1 MKFGIA
7 DDFSY
12 TDSNPNYIV
21 GVEIQNNSP
30 SIQGHGTFKVSPM
43 LVLGLNIDKQN
54 GIISGTP
61 EEEYEGNFTVIFTDE
76 NTGDI
81 FSCKIYITGII

>member
-1 MKFGIA
+1 MKFSIA

-12 TDSNPNYIV
+12 TESNPNYIV
-21 GVEIQNNSP
+21 GVEIQDNSP
-30 SIQGHGTFKVSPM
+30 SIQGHGTFKINPT

-81 FSCKIYITGII
+81 FSCRIYITGIF